1 MADQDVH
8 PHTFAGDRRLGDYMI
23 KPWVFEFMH
32 ALDRPADQLG
42 PDDITDMFDD
52 SMKLWERIEEQ
63 GFEGIF
69 FSEHHFGHAYSPS
82 PNLLIAAIAQRTS
95 RMRLGTMGMVLPFY
109 APWRIAEEIAML
121 DHLTN
126 GRLEIGCANG
136 VPQELERVGM
146 EPEEARE
153 RFNEALDIV
162 DAALAEPVISYH
174 GKYWNFDDLNILPR
188 PRQQPS
194 PPKWTTIVS
203 KGSAK
208 KSAGRGSKICTGF
221 QSIGL
226 ITEIFDVYRDEGD
239 RLDVPVGPDDIGLRR
254 NVSVDRDEAAA
265 HEAAKV
271 AAELGRKLLAGDS
284 RVGQENSPLLD
295 APTAGSGFSVHEDE
309 FISGTPTQ
317 VAEQVIEQC
326 RASGA
331 GHFLAILG
339 RGAGSRR
346 AEFVELFGEEVVPE
360 LRRAEV
366 AKTLASTA

>member
-1 MADQDVH
+1 
-8 PHTFAGDRRLGDYMI
+8 MI

-32 ALDRPADQLG
+32 ALDRPADKLG
-42 PDDITDMFDD
+42 PGDVTEMFDD
-52 SMKLWERIEEQ
+52 SLKIWERMEEQ
-63 GFEGIF
+63 GFEGVF
-69 FSEHHFGHAYSPS
+69 FSEHHFGHSYSPS
-82 PNLLIAAIAQRTS
+82 PNLLIAAIAQRTT
-95 RMRLGTMGMVLPFY
+95 RMRLGTMGMVLPFLT
-109 APWRIAEEIAML
+109 PWRIAEEIAML

-146 EPEEARE
+146 GPEEARE

-221 QSIGL
+221 QSTAL
-226 ITEIFDVYRDEGD
+226 ITEIFDVYRDESD
-239 RLDVPVGPDDIGLRR
+239 RLNMAVGPDDIALRR
-254 NVSVDRDEAAA
+254 SVSIDRDEARAHAA
-265 HEAAKV
+265 AITAAD
-271 AAELGRKLLAGDS
+271 LSRKILAGDS

-295 APTAGSGFSVHEDE
+295 APTAGSGFTVHADE
-309 FISGTPTQ
+309 YISGTPVQ
-317 VAEQVIEQC
+317 VAEQIIEQC
-326 RASGA
+326 RATGA
-331 GHFLAILG
+331 GHFLAMLG

-346 AEFVELFGEEVVPE
+346 AELITLFGEEVVPE
-360 LRRAEV
+360 LRRAELV
-366 AKTLASTA
+366 KTLAPTASLPL